1 MNYQELVDKCKK
13 AYADKDLK
21 LAWQLWEELG
31 KIIDKLDE
39 IDIKDDEKRNAI
51 FEEYHS
57 YTEQFTNEE
66 VFGITDYGKQKA
78 YREMEFEK
86 TKDILD
92 KSISLYDLTKD
103 DKMKSLDDFLNFYE
117 WCILKSDDKENMYM
131 IYDLQTNEIKD
142 YDENNGNKTL
152 DEVIDRVVGRA
163 VDYETNESEYD
174 DEYLEDETI
183 KYFENLYDIASRYN
197 SPKYDL
203 WLKNFKDFI
212 DDFKKLLEDKSIC
225 LVCGNK
231 KEDYHSA
238 YCDKCW
244 EEEKERLG
252 VED

>member
-57 YTEQFTNEE
+57 YTKQFTDEE

-78 YREMEFEK
+78 YREMEFER
-86 TKDILD
+86 TRDILD

-174 DEYLEDETI
+174 EYIDDETFE
-183 KYFENLYDIASRYN
+183 YFENLYDIA
-197 SPKYDL
+197 
-203 WLKNFKDFI
+203 
-212 DDFKKLLEDKSIC
+212 KKI
-225 LVCGNK
+225 
-231 KEDYHSA
+231 Y
-238 YCDKCW
+238 YW
-244 EEEKERLG
+244 RL
-252 VED
+252 

>member
-13 AYADKDLK
+13 AYIDKDLK

-57 YTEQFTNEE
+57 YTEQFTDEE

-78 YREMEFEK
+78 YREMEFER
-86 TKDILD
+86 TKDILN

-174 DEYLEDETI
+174 EYIDDETFE
-183 KYFENLYDIASRYN
+183 YFENLYDIAK
-197 SPKYDL
+197 KYT
-203 WLKNFKDFI
+203 I
-212 DDFKKLLEDKSIC
+212 
-225 LVCGNK
+225 G
-231 KEDYHSA
+231 DY
-238 YCDKCW
+238 
-244 EEEKERLG
+244 EKELESLEKVLERLA
-252 VED
+252 

>member
-57 YTEQFTNEE
+57 YTKQFTDEE

-78 YREMEFEK
+78 YREMEFER
-86 TKDILD
+86 TRGILD

-174 DEYLEDETI
+174 EYIDDETFE
-183 KYFENLYDIASRYN
+183 YFENLYDIAKKYTIGD
-197 SPKYDL
+197 YDL
-203 WLKNFKDFI
+203 WLKQFRQFI
-212 DDFKKLLEDKSIC
+212 DDFKEVAKDKKIC
-225 LVCGNK
+225 LVCGRE
-231 KEDYHSA
+231 KEDYQSA

-244 EEEKERLG
+244 EEEKERIG